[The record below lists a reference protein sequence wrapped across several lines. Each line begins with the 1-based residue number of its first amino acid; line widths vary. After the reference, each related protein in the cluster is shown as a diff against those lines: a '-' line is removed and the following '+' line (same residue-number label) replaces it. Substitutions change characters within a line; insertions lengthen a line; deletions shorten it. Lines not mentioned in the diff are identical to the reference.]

1 MADAKVIVIERSDSE
16 ARALQTLLRFLDLE
30 PLHVHD
36 LAELRRLP
44 QCESQECTAVIVG
57 RDTVAGAGPELVTQ
71 LRAMP
76 QPLPV
81 IYLSND
87 GLPKI
92 AESSGDLAW
101 FHLDLPVKQRRLS
114 AVLHQA
120 QNVRNGHPTQPG
132 THRFRPSG
140 TSRPMRDVHRLI
152 EQVAPFDTNVL
163 ILGESGTGKE
173 MVARHIHELSGR
185 SGHPFVPVNCGAIP
199 ADLLESELFG
209 HEKGAFTGA
218 LSTRLGRFE
227 FAEGGTLFLDEI
239 GDMSLQ
245 MQVKL
250 LRVLQERTFERV
262 GSNRTIRCNVRI
274 IAATHRDLEGAIAAG
289 RFREDL
295 YYRLNVFP
303 VQMPPLR
310 ERLEDLPVLIEH
322 LVQRQGQIAGRHV
335 RLDKEAMNCL
345 ARNPWPGNVRE
356 LANLLERLAILYPEQ
371 TVTATDLPERYRGK
385 GTTAWFGGGVRIVP
399 PARATA
405 KAASASPALLE
416 ELLEVGDTDLADLEF
431 VPAAGLAGTTD
442 FAGTAG
448 LAGTAD
454 FADTADFEDM
464 GAFAQS
470 AGYPDAQV
478 FAAAAQLAAAAEL
491 TKRAELKAAPELA
504 IRAQSGVAELGFEL
518 PRGGLDLKDHLS
530 AIEIGLIRKALAE
543 AGGTVAEAARLL
555 GMRRTTLVEKLRKY
569 RLSA

>member
-1 MADAKVIVIERSDSE
+1 MADGKVIVIEPSESE
-16 ARALQTLLRFLDLE
+16 ARALKTLLRFLDME
-30 PLHVHD
+30 PLHVRD
-36 LAELRRLP
+36 LAGLQRLP
-44 QCESQECTAVIVG
+44 HSGSQDCLAVIVG
-57 RDTVAGAGPELVTQ
+57 KDTFAGMDPDLVES

-76 QPLPV
+76 EPLPI
-81 IYLSND
+81 IYLSAD

-92 AESSGDLAW
+92 AATSGDLTW

-114 AVLHQA
+114 AVLDQA
-120 QNVRNGHPTQPG
+120 QNVRRGHPTQPG

-140 TSRPMRDVHRLI
+140 TSRPMHAVHRLI

-185 SGHPFVPVNCGAIP
+185 AGHPFVPVNCGAIP

-218 LSTRLGRFE
+218 LSTRMGRFE
-227 FAEGGTLFLDEI
+227 FAEGGTVFLDEI
-239 GDMSLQ
+239 GDMSMQ

-262 GSNRTIRCNVRI
+262 GSNRTIHCDVRI
-274 IAATHRDLEGAIAAG
+274 IAATHRDLDAAIIAG

-322 LVQRQGQIAGRHV
+322 LVQRQEHTTGRHV

-356 LANLLERLAILYPEQ
+356 LANLLERLAILYPDQ
-371 TVTATDLPERYRGK
+371 TVAAEDLPERYRK
-385 GTTAWFGGGVRIVP
+385 FGTTAWFGNGVRSGADLLP
-399 PARATA
+399 PSSDTGKAA
-405 KAASASPALLE
+405 KASPGLLE
-416 ELLEVGDTDLADLEF
+416 ELLEAGELELVEGAEAAAGELAERAVFAVTADL
-431 VPAAGLAGTTD
+431 G
-442 FAGTAG
+442 
-448 LAGTAD
+448 
-454 FADTADFEDM
+454 
-464 GAFAQS
+464 
-470 AGYPDAQV
+470 
-478 FAAAAQLAAAAEL
+478 
-491 TKRAELKAAPELA
+491 
-504 IRAQSGVAELGFEL
+504 GVEL
-518 PRGGLDLKDHLS
+518 PRGGMDLKDHLS

-543 AGGTVAEAARLL
+543 ADGTVAGAARLL
-555 GMRRTTLVEKLRKY
+555 RMRRTTLVEKLRKY

>member
-1 MADAKVIVIERSDSE
+1 VVDAKVIVIEPADPE
-16 ARALQTLLRFLDLE
+16 AQSLEALLRFLDLE
-30 PLHVHD
+30 PVRAFD
-36 LAELRRLP
+36 VADLRRLTHRGP
-44 QCESQECTAVIVG
+44 QNWLAVIVG
-57 RDTVAGAGPELVTQ
+57 SKTIAAQGPELVAA

-81 IYLSND
+81 IAMNNGGPPAL
-87 GLPKI
+87 
-92 AESSGDLAW
+92 AETSGDLAW
-101 FHLDLPVKQRRLS
+101 LHLELPVKQRRLS
-114 AVLHQA
+114 AVLDQA
-120 QNVRNGHPTQPG
+120 HSLRKGHPTVPG
-132 THRFRPSG
+132 THSFRPSG
-140 TSRPMRDVHRLI
+140 TSRAMRDVHRLI

-185 SGHPFVPVNCGAIP
+185 GGHPFVPVNCGAIP

-262 GSNRTIRCNVRI
+262 GSNRTIRCDVRI
-274 IAATHRDLEGAIAAG
+274 IAATHRDLEAAIIAG

-303 VQMPPLR
+303 VQVPPLR

-322 LVQRQGQIAGRHV
+322 LTRRQAHNAGKHV
-335 RLDKEAMNCL
+335 KIDKEAMNCL
-345 ARNPWPGNVRE
+345 ARNRWPGNVRE
-356 LANLLERLAILYPEQ
+356 LSNLLERLAILFPEQ
-371 TVTATDLPERYRGK
+371 TVGAADLPERYRGVA
-385 GTTAWFGGGVRIVP
+385 GAVGGSWFGSGVQF
-399 PARATA
+399 
-405 KAASASPALLE
+405 SPAPAPVDEEANEVPVALL
-416 ELLEVGDTDLADLEF
+416 
-431 VPAAGLAGTTD
+431 
-442 FAGTAG
+442 
-448 LAGTAD
+448 
-454 FADTADFEDM
+454 
-464 GAFAQS
+464 AQ
-470 AGYPDAQV
+470 
-478 FAAAAQLAAAAEL
+478 AAESP
-491 TKRAELKAAPELA
+491 RAERAGAELA
-504 IRAQSGVAELGFEL
+504 VAELAVAAESA
-518 PRGGLDLKDHLS
+518 GGCIDLKDHLS

-543 AGGTVAEAARLL
+543 ADGTVAEAARLL
-555 GMRRTTLVEKLRKY
+555 KIRRTTLVEKLRKY